1 MTLADLANIGELVAG
16 VGVVVSLLYLAVQIR
31 HSSRIARLNA
41 HQAVSE
47 SVTGITA
54 EIARDPE
61 FFRVWRAVL
70 DSSADASDEDRE
82 RVAFILHQIFA
93 AFASADRFGDPSLQR
108 NVRPFH
114 DKYLRAPF
122 VQEWWARQRGAYDE
136 PFRSTIDARLKEL
149 ASATQA
155 KSGSGSTT

>member
-1 MTLADLANIGELVAG
+1 MTIQDLGSIGELVAG
-16 VGVVVSLLYLAVQIR
+16 IATVITLAYLAVQIR
-31 HSSRIARLNA
+31 HSNRIARLNA
-41 HQAVSE
+41 IQAVGE

-54 EIARDPE
+54 EVARDPE
-61 FFRVWRAVL
+61 FFRVWRAVF

-82 RVAFILHQIFA
+82 RVAFILHQVFV
-93 AFASADRFGDPSLQR
+93 AFANADRFGDPSLR
-108 NVRPFH
+108 RLVRPVH

-136 PFRSTIDARLKEL
+136 PFRSTIDVRLKEL

-155 KSGSGSTT
+155 DSGSGSTT

>member
-82 RVAFILHQIFA
+82 RVAFILHQIFV
-93 AFASADRFGDPSLQR
+93 AFANADRFGDPSLR
-108 NVRPFH
+108 RSVRPVH

-122 VQEWWARQRGAYDE
+122 VQEWWAPQRGAYDE

-155 KSGSGSTT
+155 GSGSGSTT

>member
-1 MTLADLANIGELVAG
+1 MTIQDLGSIGEFVAAIATLATLF
-16 VGVVVSLLYLAVQIR
+16 YLAVQIR
-31 HSSRIARLNA
+31 NSSRIARLNA
-41 HQAVSE
+41 IQAVSE
-47 SVTGITA
+47 SVSGITA

-70 DSSADASDEDRE
+70 DSSADATDEDRE
-82 RVAFILHQIFA
+82 RVAFILHQIFV
-93 AFASADRFGDPSLQR
+93 AFANADRFGDPSLRRSVQAL
-108 NVRPFH
+108 H

-155 KSGSGSTT
+155 ESGSGSTT

>member
-82 RVAFILHQIFA
+82 RVAFILHQIFV
-93 AFASADRFGDPSLQR
+93 AFANADRFGDPSLR
-108 NVRPFH
+108 RSVRPLH

-122 VQEWWARQRGAYDE
+122 VQEWWARQRGVYGE

-155 KSGSGSTT
+155 ESGSGSTT